1 MAVIFND
8 EQRKLIFEIL
18 PVDRIQDN
26 EDPWWN
32 VHIAFH
38 RFCVSYD
45 DVRESLTESEI
56 KETILMMD
64 KYLERIEKHDFTTYD
79 TLDYMEPEI
88 GFVFNHSIVQ
98 LVIKIGYAD
107 TIQVC
112 LEKNGLVKIK
122 EELERRNTSIKKN

>member
-18 PVDRIQDN
+18 PVDRIQDD

-32 VHIAFH
+32 VHIVFQ

-56 KETILMMD
+56 KETISMID
-64 KYLERIEKHDFTTYD
+64 KYLDRIENHDFTTYD
-79 TLDYMEPEI
+79 TLDYMEPDI
-88 GFVFNHSIVQ
+88 GFVFNHSIAQ
-98 LVIKIGYAD
+98 MIIKIGYAD
-107 TIQVC
+107 TIQVN
-112 LEKNGLVKIK
+112 LDKNDLKII
-122 EELERRNTSIKKN
+122 RQAFADRMGQ

>member
-18 PVDRIQDN
+18 PVDRIQDD

-32 VHIAFH
+32 VHIVFQ

-56 KETILMMD
+56 KETISMID
-64 KYLERIEKHDFTTYD
+64 KYLERIENHDLRLMILLTIWNRTLVLCSTT
-79 TLDYMEPEI
+79 L
-88 GFVFNHSIVQ
+88 
-98 LVIKIGYAD
+98 L
-107 TIQVC
+107 
-112 LEKNGLVKIK
+112 L
-122 EELERRNTSIKKN
+122 R